1 MSLLRRR
8 MMMGAKQADFP
19 LVEVENI
26 SVWTASVTDDARE
39 VGFTLETPYHLAFS
53 ELWQGSYPHLLTD
66 ADFLC
71 MNVPDNDNTIM
82 TDRYLYIPAIGK
94 WDMAGLNQGYTA
106 NITAEG
112 VVNGYHGSIHGSSNY
127 PYTTVADSKFRLWY
141 RMKIQNMELDNV
153 HHRCAYARSSDL
165 PVYYCA
171 EENLGDMFPSRTWG
185 AKKYVTLD
193 MFADSGKNYGY
204 RNSVFNGLVL
214 SDTRSVVLERTPNNA
229 PAYYNGTLEG
239 YLLEIPSDAE
249 QINIRYDSDGGWS
262 GFLDS
267 NLSQISGGG
276 WANDN
281 ATITITSEM
290 RYMTFQVNSLNDI
303 GLRIFFISEW

>member
-26 SVWTASVTDDARE
+26 SIWTASVTDDARE

-53 ELWQGSYPHLLTD
+53 EPWQGAYPHLLTD

-71 MNVPDNDNTIM
+71 MDVPDNSNTIM

-94 WDMAGLNQGYTA
+94 WDMAVLNQGYTA
-106 NITAEG
+106 NITAAE
-112 VVNGYHGSIHGSSNY
+112 VVNGYHGSLFNANNY

-141 RMKIQNMELDNV
+141 KMKIQNMELDGV

-165 PVYYCA
+165 PIYYCA
-171 EENLGDMFPSRTWG
+171 EENLGDMFPSRIWG

-193 MFADSGKNYGY
+193 MFIDSGRTYGY
-204 RNSVFNGLVL
+204 QNGVFNGLAQHN
-214 SDTRSVVLERTPNNA
+214 SRSAILERTPNNA

-239 YLLEIPSDAE
+239 YLLEIPSDTE
-249 QINIRYDSDGGWS
+249 QINIRYNSDGGWS

-276 WANDN
+276 WTNDN
-281 ATITITSEM
+281 AVITVTSEM
-290 RYMTFQVNSLNDI
+290 KYMTFQVNSLNDI
-303 GLRIFFISEW
+303 GLRIFFITNW